1 MDRSQTNSAIEKRE
15 PLKLFENFK
24 QKRKDDVQRTAPVQ
38 SELNKADSIV
48 K

>member
-1 MDRSQTNSAIEKRE
+1 MDRSQTNSVIEKRE

-24 QKRKDDVQRTAPVQ
+24 QKRKEDVQRTAPVQ
-38 SELNKADSIV
+38 SELKKSDSIA